1 MHKGVPEASTQAVSL
16 CLLGTHLR
24 TSTHVHFF
32 VYMCVFYMCVH
43 VEECT
48 LVLSDVQK
56 QVCMCSVAGCVQ

>member
-32 VYMCVFYMCVH
+32 VYMCVFYMCARVYMWRNARL
-43 VEECT
+43 CS
-48 LVLSDVQK
+48 L
-56 QVCMCSVAGCVQ
+56 MCRSSVYV